1 MMITPVIIHT
11 IQNTRPRADLGDRS
25 PYLWG
30 KTRLLRAR
38 KRQYILKRQLR
49 LSFSKSALAENDC
62 LPDCCH
68 GYQGPPEAFPRSSKK
83 WRRKFSRVTGVVLA
97 KAEYHNSTRI
107 NSIGVNLRQTSAVNA
122 TKILPHVPAEKGR
135 DIKRRYR
142 KRHRIETKCKSMR
155 RIQNI
160 SLPSPTQRCS
170 L

>member
-1 MMITPVIIHT
+1 MMITPVIIHK

-30 KTRLLRAR
+30 KTRLLRAG

-97 KAEYHNSTRI
+97 KEEYHKHKNKFNRNKPSTDLC
-107 NSIGVNLRQTSAVNA
+107 G
-122 TKILPHVPAEKGR
+122 
-135 DIKRRYR
+135 KRN
-142 KRHRIETKCKSMR
+142 KD
-155 RIQNI
+155 
-160 SLPSPTQRCS
+160 SPTCS
-170 L
+170 SRTKDLTFKTLSQPS